1 MINKRLVFK
10 IEIGYKSE
18 LKTPETI
25 KLFGSKGKIVD
36 ETKKGENV
44 PRLEVTEMVIV
55 QWNLVEKQFQEKSE
69 VLCTCTPNKSHAY

>member
-55 QWNLVEKQFQEKSE
+55 Q
-69 VLCTCTPNKSHAY
+69 